1 MSQERYSI
9 QYNSTIKTN
18 LEIWVI
24 YLEIASIKVTIRN
37 FLKEKVTIGN
47 IFEKVTI
54 RNLFVWKSKDGNFFV
69 RKSKYS

>member
-9 QYNSTIKTN
+9 QYSTIKTN